1 MPSLYTL
8 IQQDHR
14 YVEGLIDQLTAD
26 PAQVSYDD
34 VARRQVADFLIAAES
49 RHEAAE
55 ELVLWPAVR
64 RRVPEGHRV
73 AEECLR
79 QEREAKIV
87 LDALRFGKGDSL
99 RSLAMEFNGL
109 ARAHMAVEEHSI
121 LPAIRKATL
130 WPGGWVLGFKFA
142 MAKKIAPTRP
152 HPRGP
157 QRRLGLLTRGFFTA
171 GLDRLRDKVTGR
183 RT

>member
-1 MPSLYTL
+1 M
-8 IQQDHR
+8 I
-14 YVEGLIDQLTAD
+14 G
-26 PAQVSYDD
+26 
-34 VARRQVADFLIAAES
+34 AES

-64 RRVPEGHRV
+64 RRVPEGHRL
-73 AEECLR
+73 AEEGLR

-99 RSLAMEFNGL
+99 RPLAVEFSGL
-109 ARAHMAVEEHSI
+109 ACAHMAFEERSI

-130 WPGGWVLGFKFA
+130 WPGGWVLGFKFS

-152 HPRGP
+152 HPHGP
-157 QRRLGLLTRGFFTA
+157 QRQLGLLTRGLFTA
-171 GLDRLRDKVTGR
+171 GFDRLRDKVTGR